1 RGSIFDDDEIIK
13 KIEIHEEQKIKNVNT
28 TNIKKKRSKT
38 IIEVH
43 MEVLNEYKKDEWE
56 SNKVQL
62 LEICIEDIMKE
73 HYRIYNNITNNEHI
87 ENISSSNENEKNKIL
102 WNKWSKAHRSLS
114 ENLKKAY
121 WFINL
126 KNEWKNEKSSLKNTE
141 EFNMNHKKEIQNFP
155 FIERE
160 KELWKRWIS
169 KKIIIIEQYI
179 EQDLSKEITEELQ
192 NMSCEYENEGT
203 DEYKPLINTR
213 ELENK
218 EGYKELYK
226 YIKKK
231 LITKLCIL
239 VLMLILDECQKE
251 EHMEYNESYLD
262 NSINEWKKEEIT
274 KNITD
279 MSADASENKENS
291 GDKVNTKNMENI
303 SYIWKDN
310 FRKELKYWT
319 TEDDTYV
326 NSMNSDNY
334 ASKYYS
340 IIEKCN
346 I

>member
-1 RGSIFDDDEIIK
+1 MFLTDGPFRGSIFDDDEIIK
-13 KIEIHEEQKIKNVNT
+13 KIEIHEEHKIKNVNM

-56 SNKVQL
+56 STKVEL
-62 LEICIEDIMKE
+62 LEICIEEFMKE
-73 HYRIYNNITNNEHI
+73 HYRTYSNITNNEHM
-87 ENISSSNENEKNKIL
+87 ENICSSNENKKNKIL

-114 ENLKKAY
+114 ENLRKAY
-121 WFINL
+121 WFIYL
-126 KNEWKNEKSSLKNTE
+126 KNEWKNEKSSLKKTE
-141 EFNMNHKKEIQNFP
+141 EFNKNHKKEIQKLP

-179 EQDLSKEITEELQ
+179 EQDLSEEITEELQ
-192 NMSCEYENEGT
+192 NMSCEYENEET
-203 DEYKPLINTR
+203 HEYKTLINTR
-213 ELENK
+213 EVENK

-231 LITKLCIL
+231 LLTKLCIL

-251 EHMEYNESYLD
+251 EHMEYKESYFD

-279 MSADASENKENS
+279 ISADSSENKENS

-334 ASKYYS
+334 ASKYY
-340 IIEKCN
+340 
-346 I
+346 